1 MQFDQ
6 PLTRPI
12 RDIHP
17 KEWATKLNTKKLD
30 NAEFRNLQ
38 HFKNYCASITQIQ
51 DDYCDVTY
59 AEALDDLLKGKAQL
73 KEDEYESIRNL
84 VRTNLL
90 KRGLISE
97 EIYESYKY
105 DIDGVAVDVAKVI
118 AEDPQCFLKPAY
130 SYTSYFYELY
140 INVSYAGSVDDSH
153 VREQM
158 CKILATI
165 EELEREHI
173 FIKVTLVDCSG
184 DVDGDR
190 DLLTTLPLFDY
201 RDIKDIKAMSSVLNE
216 RLLRKFMFAMSEDIY
231 GDNLAS
237 SYGRPIELPQ
247 TIRPINLDEIDLFTS
262 IYDSIIGPGT
272 R

>member
-1 MQFDQ
+1 MKFDQ
-6 PLTRPI
+6 PLNRPI

-17 KEWATKLNTKKLD
+17 KAWATVLNTNKLD

-38 HFKNYCASITQIQ
+38 HFKNYCSSITQKK
-51 DDYCDVTY
+51 DNMCDVSY
-59 AEALDDLLKGKAQL
+59 AEALNDLLKGKAVL
-73 KEDEYESIRNL
+73 KPNEYESIRNL

-97 EIYESYKY
+97 EVYESYKY
-105 DIDGVAVDVAKVI
+105 DIEGVAFDVSKII
-118 AEDPQCFLKPAY
+118 AEDPQCFLAPSY

-140 INVSYAGSVDDSH
+140 INVSYAGSVSDSH
-153 VREQM
+153 IREQM

-173 FIKVTLVDCSG
+173 YIKVTLVDCSG
-184 DVDGDR
+184 AVDNER
-190 DLLTTLPLFDY
+190 DLLTVLPLFDY
-201 RDIKDIKAMSSVLNE
+201 REEKTIGTMSSVLNE

-231 GDNLAS
+231 GNSLS
-237 SYGRPIELPQ
+237 SGYGRPIELPQ
-247 TIRPINLDEIDLFTS
+247 TIRPIELNEVDLFTS
-262 IYDSIIGPGT
+262 IYDAVIVPGT

>member
-1 MQFDQ
+1 MKFDQ
-6 PLTRPI
+6 PLNRPI

-17 KEWATKLNTKKLD
+17 KEWSTKLRLDHLD

-38 HFKNYCASITQIQ
+38 HFKNYCSTITQIK
-51 DDYCDVTY
+51 DMYCDVSY
-59 AEALDDLLKGKAQL
+59 AEALDDMLKGKSLLA
-73 KEDEYESIRNL
+73 EDEYESIRNL

-97 EIYESYKY
+97 NVYESYKY
-105 DIDGVAVDVAKVI
+105 DIDGVAVDVSKVI
-118 AEDPQCFLKPAY
+118 AQDPECFLKPVR
-130 SYTSYFYELY
+130 SYKNYFYELY
-140 INVSYAGSVDDSH
+140 INVSYGGGVENSH

-173 FIKVTLVDCSG
+173 FIKVTLVDVSG
-184 DVDGDR
+184 EVAPGK
-190 DLLTTLPLFDY
+190 DLLTTVPLFDY
-201 RDIKDIKAMSSVLNE
+201 RDHKDINTMSSVLNE

-231 GDNLAS
+231 GNTLNG
-237 SYGRPIELPQ
+237 SYGRPIELPNA
-247 TIRPINLDEIDLFTS
+247 ISPVNLDEIDLFSS
-262 IYDSIIGPGT
+262 IYDSVIQPGE